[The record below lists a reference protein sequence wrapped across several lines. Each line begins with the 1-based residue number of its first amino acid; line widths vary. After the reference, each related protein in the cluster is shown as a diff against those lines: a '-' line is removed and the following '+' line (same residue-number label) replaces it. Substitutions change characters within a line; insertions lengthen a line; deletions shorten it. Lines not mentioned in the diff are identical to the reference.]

1 MRRAER
7 VVGALRA
14 LGEARQPAALAQGAD
29 ALAPAGQDL
38 VRIGLMAHIPD
49 HTVSGGIEDIMKGD
63 GEFYNAQP
71 RAKMSACHGYSVNGL
86 MPQFIGEL
94 FEF

>member
-1 MRRAER
+1 M
-7 VVGALRA
+7 
-14 LGEARQPAALAQGAD
+14 AD
-29 ALAPAGQDL
+29 
-38 VRIGLMAHIPD
+38 IPD
-49 HTVSGGIEDIMKGD
+49 NPIIGRIENIVKGD